1 LFPNHE
7 NKHTFITNNDFI
19 ISIKEIQTPKLLI
32 NTQKFK
38 PMIPKLISKSRT
50 TEVNTV
56 SDNLLMA
63 YKKQVW
69 ENDAYLVSTFSKL
82 QTESDLLR
90 TAINRSKAESIL
102 DTKDVI
108 RDEKVKAL
116 NYLLLGSI
124 HHPSAIIKSSG
135 EKLSAEFTKYGLKM
149 IHESYAIE
157 SSLIESLL
165 QDFSAQEL
173 KADIKA
179 ISGCAEVIA
188 ELRAAQDDFKTANF
202 TWEEE
207 KAKDGLTE
215 SATKIKKE
223 VLSIINDKIVVY
235 LKAMELANQEVYGE
249 LAQTISQIIGGM
261 NEAVKRR
268 AKKEEEV
275 AIEN

>member
-1 LFPNHE
+1 MRT
-7 NKHTFITNNDFI
+7 KHTFIINNNFI

-38 PMIPKLISKSRT
+38 QMIPKLISKSRT

-56 SDNLLMA
+56 SDNLIMA

-69 ENDAYLVSTFSKL
+69 ENDAYLVSTFGKL

-90 TAINRSKAESIL
+90 TAINRSRAESIL

-165 QDFSAQEL
+165 QDFSAPEL
-173 KADIKA
+173 KPDIKA
-179 ISGCAEVIA
+179 ISGCAEVID